1 MNVML
6 GLLVPAL
13 LGVDYGWQQKPDG
26 TIAYIV
32 QVDAETFA
40 DMQRNG
46 QSIGSALPA
55 EVRGMIS
62 DFTFRVGRDPLP
74 NQNTL
79 PNQTTLPTPSTS
91 PQTVTTAK
99 PVLPIPDPISAEAAN
114 STATPVRITAAYP
127 GEIPGASTAPA
138 GSTVTAP
145 QTTTYNWGGTPP
157 SVSIPQTAAPPG
169 TQSWAQNTVPASS
182 ATVQPAMSTSGFPIN
197 PTAAP
202 PGTIPNPFPTNSSS
216 TASGAYPNST
226 APPSLNNGP
235 RITQPQPW
243 QTPPRE
249 VTISA
254 RTPMEPNPPLTSTGA
269 SGSSGPNL
277 NLPPPPG
284 GNYPNNNYAGSG
296 QPGFNNNPFNG
307 NPQYQQQPPQYAVN
321 NYPPNNGAAP
331 QNGYPQQPQQGGMPQ
346 QQDPYFAQR
355 NQVPQQQQQQQQRD
369 PMAAHVTP
377 VAGQPTTNAV
387 VKEDDDWG
395 VRMALLLIGFM
406 TSLAAN
412 FYFGWNTYQLRERCR
427 MLLSDRGAF

>member
-40 DMQRNG
+40 EMQRNG

-62 DFTFRVGRDPLP
+62 DFSFRVGRDPLP

-79 PNQTTLPTPSTS
+79 PTHTIS
-91 PQTVTTAK
+91 AK
-99 PVLPIPDPISAEAAN
+99 PLAPLPDPISAESAG
-114 STATPVRITAAYP
+114 STAAPIRVNAYYT
-127 GEIPGASTAPA
+127 GEVPGASTAPP
-138 GSTVTAP
+138 GSTVGTP
-145 QTTTYNWGGTPP
+145 QSTTYNWGGTPP
-157 SVSIPQTAAPPG
+157 SVSIPATAAPPG
-169 TQSWAQNTVPASS
+169 ANSWAQNTVPASS

-197 PTAAP
+197 PTATP
-202 PGTIPNPFPTNSSS
+202 PGSIPNPFATSPPS
-216 TASGAYPNST
+216 TASGAYPNNT

-235 RITQPQPW
+235 RISQPQPW

-254 RTPMEPNPPLTSTGA
+254 RTPMEPNPPLTTTANPNSPN
-269 SGSSGPNL
+269 GPNL
-277 NLPPPPG
+277 NAPG
-284 GNYPNNNYAGSG
+284 AYPTNNYPPAA
-296 QPGFNNNPFNG
+296 QPGFNNNGYAN
-307 NPQYQQQPPQYAVN
+307 NPQYGQQPPQYAVN
-321 NYPPNNGAAP
+321 NYPPNNGQPQPNYP
-331 QNGYPQQPQQGGMPQ
+331 QNNGTLPPPP
-346 QQDPYFAQR
+346 QDPYFAQR
-355 NQVPQQQQQQQQRD
+355 NQVPPQQQQPRE
-369 PMAAHVTP
+369 PISASHAVP
-377 VAGQPTTNAV
+377 VANQPTTNAA
-387 VKEDDDWG
+387 VKPDDDWG
-395 VRMALLLIGFM
+395 VRMALLLIGFL

-427 MLLSDRGAF
+427 MLLTDRGAF